1 MTRMIWLTLVL
12 ASTWSSQTTAVGLGG
27 GRGLSQQSLA
37 GEYEQLLAGIPAL
50 LEAARLEIIHHTA
63 SNNMLGYTRAAGF
76 LMGASLDTLAQ
87 ILFEN
92 KTYSESQGVNET
104 HSERHTGDP
113 ADDKHIHWARW
124 FGLFGFNWFGAVSL
138 SWSSF
143 FPGTFRAAGRGSPH
157 LACSSA
163 DLLALLAEHGVT
175 TDITSITDR
184 PPGPRAVMLERLR
197 RDFTVRLDCVVG
209 RAGEFRSAARVATA
223 WQHLLGLVELH
234 QQLGVTQPGP
244 GPADLTAL
252 DTELQQLWTDLPATV
267 ASVQSRL
274 VTRRV
279 RDNVL
284 VVLKTILSL
293 LGTISHMVLQAA
305 SVKEGDAVEAG
316 PAGETGIPQPQPQQG
331 GAEEE
336 ETKPVKLGE
345 ALLVTAPLFWGFGYA
360 GFGLVF
366 YMPVYSECGV
376 GVATAVQARHT
387 GLGSVRDL
395 LAGGNTRLE
404 VEYMLNS
411 WRRELDLALHCLLTT
426 KDGAELRSHLDMFGS
441 LVKTRLN
448 VRS

>member
-1 MTRMIWLTLVL
+1 MIWLTLVL

-209 RAGEFRSAARVATA
+209 RAGEFRGAARVATA

-244 GPADLTAL
+244 GPAELAAL

-267 ASVQSRL
+267 ASVHSRV
-274 VTRRV
+274 VTFRI

-284 VVLKTILSL
+284 VVLRAVLSL
-293 LGTISHMVLQAA
+293 LGTISHVVLQAA

-316 PAGETGIPQPQPQQG
+316 PAGETGLPQPQQQQG
-331 GAEEE
+331 GAGEES
-336 ETKPVKLGE
+336 KQVKLGE
-345 ALLVTAPLFWGFGYA
+345 ALLVAAPLFWGFG
-360 GFGLVF
+360 FGMPWLVF
-366 YMPVYSECGV
+366 YLQPVYPECGV
-376 GVATAVQARHT
+376 GVTTAVQARYL

-404 VEYMLNS
+404 VRYMLNS
-411 WRRELDLALHCLLTT
+411 WRRELDLALHCLITSRE
-426 KDGAELRSHLDMFGS
+426 GVELRSHLDMFDS